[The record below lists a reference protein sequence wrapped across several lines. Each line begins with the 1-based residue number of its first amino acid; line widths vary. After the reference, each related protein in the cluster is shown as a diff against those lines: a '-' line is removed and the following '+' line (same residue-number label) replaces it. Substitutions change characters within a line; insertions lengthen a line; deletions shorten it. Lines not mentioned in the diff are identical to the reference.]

1 LIAIHPAM
9 SRDDAIIFSDL
20 TGKLAV
26 VNVACDKCGR
36 AGCYRLNRLIE
47 NHGSVEGSSIF
58 SMRLPPIV
66 PGG

>member
-1 LIAIHPAM
+1 M

-36 AGCYRLNRLIE
+36 AGT
-47 NHGSVEGSSIF
+47 
-58 SMRLPPIV
+58 
-66 PGG
+66 